1 MVRPT
6 TFPYSCE
13 NERDC
18 PAGSLC
24 YPASELE
31 PLLEKGMYNYTL
43 EPFGISGN
51 NPESKQCY
59 CTMFFAKTTDTLLA
73 PTMDATGTCNVNLPY
88 QTPAIIV
95 ILIEFALQL
104 YVFRHGLLVAHAL
117 KKCNCF
123 KRNTAGI
130 ALTLCI
136 SASIIQSI
144 VPISYFLAFTID
156 DYWAYDSLRAIGFSV
171 SATFTALA
179 MGMVTFIWIKTSGG
193 GSESKSLMLWK
204 RCNYFTI
211 FFGTFVNNF
220 LGTLLGENVLV
231 QQINLLVCLYYGI
244 TFLVGGNKI
253 TKVMGGH
260 MKGGAGSSDS
270 QKMEDNM
277 KQITTKSRKISSCAI
292 GFVVFITV
300 FVGTSTN
307 LNGGDGNFINFLM
320 APLCQL
326 LQLGIMLLVI
336 NYVRFGSREKLAAAG
351 YFVTT
356 DWDEKSNL
364 RKEAKNHSE
373 RRKSLNKQ
381 IAAGGVL
388 PADLEEE
395 ERQLEAGFKTTQV
408 SSSSSSVISND

>member
-1 MVRPT
+1 M
-6 TFPYSCE
+6 
-13 NERDC
+13 
-18 PAGSLC
+18 
-24 YPASELE
+24 
-31 PLLEKGMYNYTL
+31 
-43 EPFGISGN
+43 
-51 NPESKQCY
+51 
-59 CTMFFAKTTDTLLA
+59 
-73 PTMDATGTCNVNLPY
+73 
-88 QTPAIIV
+88 
-95 ILIEFALQL
+95 
-104 YVFRHGLLVAHAL
+104 
-117 KKCNCF
+117 
-123 KRNTAGI
+123 
-130 ALTLCI
+130 
-136 SASIIQSI
+136 
-144 VPISYFLAFTID
+144 
-156 DYWAYDSLRAIGFSV
+156 

-220 LGTLLGENVLV
+220 LGTLLGENVVV

-277 KQITTKSRKISSCAI
+277 KQITTKSRIISSCAI

-364 RKEAKNHSE
+364 GKEAKNHSE